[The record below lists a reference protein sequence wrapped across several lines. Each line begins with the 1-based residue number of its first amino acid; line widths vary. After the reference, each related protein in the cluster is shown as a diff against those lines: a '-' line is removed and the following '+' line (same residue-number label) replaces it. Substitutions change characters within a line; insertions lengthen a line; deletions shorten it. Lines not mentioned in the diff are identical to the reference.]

1 MKLKQKS
8 LVNRILFIIIITA
21 VFVCTAITITGT
33 SLIYSATEEGIQDEI
48 ESAAGTLKNLFEKE
62 YPGKLT
68 CDGYIYRF
76 GETAVTAEDF
86 YRIADYIACD
96 DDVDFTVFY
105 GDTRIFS
112 TIVNENGSSAV
123 GTKAADKVVAEV
135 IKNQN
140 EYFYRRVEVSGTT
153 YMGYYIPL
161 MSGHDVIGMYFAG
174 KSVERADDNV
184 NHAINIFII
193 ISLVVLICSLTTS
206 MIMTEKIVRD
216 LVDIKKYITGIANG
230 DFTVQMKENIINRD
244 DEIGDIG
251 KHAQIL
257 CSNLRD
263 MVERDP
269 LTMLLNRRSCRS
281 KLDELIENGIPY
293 TAVMADIDYFK
304 NINDTYGHACGDFV
318 LKEISALLKK
328 YAGSNEAFAAR
339 WGGEEFL
346 MILPQKTASETKL
359 IAEAVLDEIR
369 STSFS
374 FEGKNINVT
383 LTLGIAEAGA
393 DETADITVNRA
404 DSHLY
409 QGKESGRN
417 RIVM

>member
-8 LVNRILFIIIITA
+8 LVNRILFIIIFTI
-21 VFVCTAITITGT
+21 VFVCIAITFTGT
-33 SLIYSATEEGIQDEI
+33 SLIYSATEEGIRSEI
-48 ESAAGTLKNLFEKE
+48 ETAAGTLKNLMEKE

-86 YRIADYIACD
+86 YQITDYIECAN
-96 DDVDFTVFY
+96 DVDFTIFY

-123 GTKAADKVVAEV
+123 GTKAADKVIAEV
-135 IKNQN
+135 IKKQN
-140 EYFYRRVEVSGTT
+140 EYFYRRVEVSGSS

-174 KSVERADDNV
+174 KSVERADTNV
-184 NHAINIFII
+184 NHAIIIFIV
-193 ISLVVLICSLTTS
+193 ISLTILIFSLTGA

-230 DFTVQMKENIINRD
+230 DFTVQMKENIVKRD
-244 DEIGDIG
+244 DEIGDIAH
-251 KHAQIL
+251 HAQIL

-269 LTMLLNRRSCRS
+269 LTMLLNRRSCRM
-281 KLDELIENGIPY
+281 KLDELIENEIGY

-304 NINDTYGHACGDFV
+304 SINDTYGHACGDFV

-328 YAGSNEAFAAR
+328 YTGEYDSFVAR

-346 MILPQKTASETKL
+346 MIFPMKSVSETY
-359 IAEAVLDEIR
+359 EITER
-369 STSFS
+369 ILEDIRGQRYSFDS
-374 FEGKNINVT
+374 HTLNVT
-383 LTLGIAEAGA
+383 MTFGIAESMKK
-393 DETADITVNRA
+393 ETADLTVNRA
-404 DSHLY
+404 DALLY
-409 QGKESGRN
+409 QGKDSGRN
-417 RIVM
+417 RIVV